1 MSKEIFLSKSS
12 YLHGLQCKKYLWLK
26 KYNEKKL
33 QKPDASQEAIFKT
46 GNAVGEKACKLFHGG
61 QQIKYD
67 KTVPHSERIAQTK
80 KFVADGAKTIYEATF
95 EFNGVLVM
103 VDILNVDKDGK
114 FEIYEVKSSTWHPKK
129 KIKEIEKYINDI
141 SIQYYVLKG
150 CGLKISKACVT
161 LLNRDY
167 VRSAKEDLNKLFI
180 HKNVTEE
187 VISLQKKIP

>member
-1 MSKEIFLSKSS
+1 MSKEIFLSKSL
-12 YLHGLQCKKYLWLK
+12 YLNGLQCKKYLWLK

-46 GNAVGEKACKLFHGG
+46 GDAVGEKACKLFPGG

-103 VDILNVDKDGK
+103 VDILNEDKDENMKYMRLKALHG
-114 FEIYEVKSSTWHPKK
+114 TPKK
-129 KIKEIEKYINDI
+129 K
-141 SIQYYVLKG
+141 
-150 CGLKISKACVT
+150 
-161 LLNRDY
+161 
-167 VRSAKEDLNKLFI
+167 
-180 HKNVTEE
+180 
-187 VISLQKKIP
+187 